1 MMNFKIKSAGLAAL
15 SAAVLLTGCGK
26 LDQNA
31 TLVTIKNGDT
41 TDTISLGY
49 GNFAARYQQSMYD
62 QFLLSYYGEGM
73 WSSDMTGSGS
83 TMQDETKDNVLDEIE
98 NQYLAKAHA
107 ADYNVSLT
115 DDQKKAIA
123 DAAAK
128 FISDNPE
135 ETIKEMGATEDI
147 VKEYLENRTYYTLVE
162 KAAKEAADPDISE
175 KDTWMRSFT
184 YVLFDT
190 NGKKDEDGNTVEY
203 TEEEIANLKSQ
214 AEDLSKSE
222 DFDKDA
228 EKLGV
233 TTSKFSYLKGEKEDD
248 TMDMKIIKAA
258 EKLNEGDVSSV
269 IEIEDVGYY
278 VLRLDKDH
286 DEDASANK
294 RSALQTE
301 AFTKLLDTWK
311 AEITWTVDEDQW
323 KKVEFD
329 TLFKA
334 PEKEEEESTETTE
347 STEATTETTTEET
360 VEDDSEKVEETTEE
374 TTEETEETTEEQNE
388 DSTEETA
395 EESDAE

>member
-1 MMNFKIKSAGLAAL
+1 MMNSKIKSAGLAVL
-15 SAAVLLTGCGK
+15 SAAVLFTGCGK

-62 QFLLSYYGEGM
+62 QYLLSYYGEGM

-83 TMQDETKDNVLDEIE
+83 TMQDETKDSVLDEIE
-98 NQYLAKAHA
+98 EQYLAKAHA
-107 ADYNVSLT
+107 ADYNVSLS

-128 FISDNPE
+128 FMADNSE
-135 ETIKEMGATEDI
+135 ETIKVMGATEDI
-147 VKEYLENRTYYTLVE
+147 VKEYLENRTIYTLVE
-162 KAAKEAADPDISE
+162 KAAKEAANPDISD

-203 TEEEIANLKSQ
+203 TDEEIANLKSQ

-222 DFDKDA
+222 DFDGDV

-258 EKLNEGDVSSV
+258 EKLGEGDVSSV
-269 IEIEDVGYY
+269 IEIENVGYY

-286 DEDASANK
+286 DEDASENK
-294 RSALQTE
+294 REALQAE
-301 AFTKLLDTWK
+301 AFTKLMDTWK

-334 PEKEEEESTETTE
+334 PENEEGETTE
-347 STEATTETTTEET
+347 ATETTTEET
-360 VEDDSEKVEETTEE
+360 VDDSSEAVEETTEE
-374 TTEETEETTEEQNE
+374 ATEEATEETTEDEIEEDSTEETTEE
-388 DSTEETA
+388 
-395 EESDAE
+395 SDAE